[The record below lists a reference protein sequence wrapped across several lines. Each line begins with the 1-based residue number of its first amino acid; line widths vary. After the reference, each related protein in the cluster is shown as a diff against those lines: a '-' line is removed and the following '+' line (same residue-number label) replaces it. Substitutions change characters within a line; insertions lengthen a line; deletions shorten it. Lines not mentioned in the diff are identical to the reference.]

1 MMTGSS
7 VMQFIA
13 GCITSMK
20 ATLGT
25 ANTKNYHTVRSSCLN
40 HAQHGGG
47 RSLMRLQNSSLKE
60 WKYTQTNGQVR
71 YLLAPDLEH
80 AAWAAAE
87 LSGGTKFVKDVRL
100 CDEW

>member
-1 MMTGSS
+1 MMIGSS
-7 VMQFIA
+7 VMQFFA
-13 GCITSMK
+13 GCITSVK
-20 ATLGT
+20 AILGT
-25 ANTKNYHTVRSSCLN
+25 ANTRNYHNVISTYPN
-40 HAQHGGG
+40 HAQHVGG